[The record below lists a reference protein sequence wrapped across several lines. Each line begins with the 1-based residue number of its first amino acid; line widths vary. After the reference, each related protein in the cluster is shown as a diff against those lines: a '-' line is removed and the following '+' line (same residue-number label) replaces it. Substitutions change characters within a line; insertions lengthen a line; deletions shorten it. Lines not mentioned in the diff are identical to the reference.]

1 MQAKFS
7 VRHCTIVYTV
17 TYSYSYNT
25 CFMVDLVLQTHQW
38 YKEIDTLNF
47 PTNEVTNP
55 YSTIDRHPEKE
66 YNSFID
72 STDLG

>member
-1 MQAKFS
+1 MLHGGFGLA
-7 VRHCTIVYTV
+7 
-17 TYSYSYNT
+17 
-25 CFMVDLVLQTHQW
+25 THQW

-66 YNSFID
+66 YNSSID
-72 STDLG
+72 STNLG

>member
-1 MQAKFS
+1 
-7 VRHCTIVYTV
+7 
-17 TYSYSYNT
+17 
-25 CFMVDLVLQTHQW
+25 MVDLVLQTHQW
-38 YKEIDTLNF
+38 YQEIDTLNF

-72 STDLG
+72 STDLEYLVDTLYKEPKSALSETIC